1 MLGGGTL
8 EMLTV
13 PVFVKKMD
21 SPSLF
26 FCISL
31 YFPKLK
37 KKAYTSFG
45 MGKYGKRKKTTK
57 K

>member
-13 PVFVKKMD
+13 PVCEKNGLPLPYF
-21 SPSLF
+21 
-26 FCISL
+26 L
-31 YFPKLK
+31 YFTIFSQIK